1 MEKIINGGAL
11 HFARIGEFN
20 SVLAIIS
27 RNLNQIDINS
37 KDREG
42 RTIASYAA
50 EYGSVQGL
58 KIAIKL
64 NADIELPDKNLLT
77 PLMYSAKNG
86 NIGCSN
92 LILLKDIN
100 IDAIDKNG
108 WTALMHAAA
117 NGRTQDVKL
126 LLDKGAKKEIK
137 NDEHLSAAAIAKL
150 HGWKELHLFIKE
162 FKKRSTSDFDDEK
175 KLLESLKRGMTY
187 QKLQDNKKLV

>member
-11 HFARIGEFN
+11 HFARVQEFN
-20 SVLAIIS
+20 SVVSIIR
-27 RNLNQIDINS
+27 RNLDQIDINS

-50 EYGSVQGL
+50 EYGNLQGL

-64 NADIELPDKNLLT
+64 NANLELSDKNLLT
-77 PLMYSAKNG
+77 PLMYSARNG

-92 LILLKDIN
+92 LILIGIRN
-100 IDAIDKNG
+100 IDAVDKNG

-126 LLDKGAKKEIK
+126 LLDKGAKKDIK
-137 NDEHLSAAAIAKL
+137 NDEHLNAAAVAKL

-162 FKKRSTSDFDDEK
+162 FKKRSASDFDDEK
-175 KLLESLKRGMTY
+175 KLLESLKRGVTY
-187 QKLQDNKKLV
+187 QRLG